1 MVIILGVGGY
11 MALRSAHKKH
21 PANLPSEQT
30 PPDDDSAD
38 DSQEEY

>member
-21 PANLPSEQT
+21 PASADSEQT
-30 PPDDDSAD
+30 TTDDSAKVD
-38 DSQEEY
+38 QE